1 MSDEIYFRQLPA
13 GPMANFV
20 YAVGCPRT
28 RECVLVDPA
37 WDVNGLLA
45 ALDEDGMKLTGALVT
60 HYHPDHCG
68 GSLFG
73 FQAEGLPELM
83 GQRPV
88 PVHVNEHEA
97 QGLEQVT
104 GLSSSDLVKRS
115 SGDRLKVGDVEIRF
129 LHTPGHTPGSQCF
142 LVQNRLVAGDTLFV
156 QGCGRVDLPG
166 GDSEQLYESLT
177 RVLQPL
183 PDDTVLYPGHHYGPE
198 TSAPLADVRQKNFA
212 LQVSSLDDWLR
223 LMG

>member
-1 MSDEIYFRQLPA
+1 MSDEIYFRQIPA

-37 WDVNGLLA
+37 WEVSGLLA
-45 ALDEDGMKLTGALVT
+45 ALDEDGMELTGALIT

-83 GQRPV
+83 TRKPV

-97 QGLEQVT
+97 QGLKQVT
-104 GLSSSDLVKRS
+104 GISDSDMVKRS
-115 SGDRLKVGDVEIRF
+115 SGDRLRVGDVEVRF

-142 LVQNRLVAGDTLFV
+142 LVENRLVAGDTLFV

-183 PDDTVLYPGHHYGPE
+183 PDDTILYPGHHYGPE
-198 TSAPLADVRQKNFA
+198 ASAPMTEVRQKNFA